1 MCQPGQKVWASLL
14 RICVSVCMYLFVY
27 PMDRCVDD
35 SIPLKKGW
43 ERDGDREDSRW
54 LTALPW
60 GLVEGWR
67 GIHERHS
74 VWSCQ
79 SLASAL
85 LHVTCGPSNTQ
96 AHVSHSVSHH
106 PSSQITLCLPPVTQP
121 RQKRIYRHLVIYHHQ
136 GQWPATEKNSK
147 DIDRTTVGVGV
158 AFTAVREEKI

>member
-96 AHVSHSVSHH
+96 AHVSHCLTSPFLSDHPLSPTSDPTQAETYIQTLGYLSSPRTVASYREKQQGHRSHNCWSWCCIH
-106 PSSQITLCLPPVTQP
+106 CS
-121 RQKRIYRHLVIYHHQ
+121 
-136 GQWPATEKNSK
+136 
-147 DIDRTTVGVGV
+147 
-158 AFTAVREEKI
+158 